1 MDSVQGEQA
10 EQQKMTEESL
20 DELRKRKKREW
31 YKNYREENPEKSAEY
46 VRNYAKEY
54 YHKNR
59 DRIRE
64 KRRLRRLEQ
73 KNKEN

>member
-1 MDSVQGEQA
+1 
-10 EQQKMTEESL
+10 MTEDEL
-20 DELRKRKKREW
+20 IELRKAKKRAW

-73 KNKEN
+73 KSKEN